1 MGGGRRMRDSWRA
14 SPAGLP
20 SPADLFVGRDGE
32 LAALS
37 RMLAHAQ
44 TRLITLTGPPGIGKT
59 RLAVACASAHAER
72 SGCAP
77 VFVDLAPIRDPALV
91 VVELAQA
98 VGVEPRRGMDLT
110 GQLAAALGREERLVV
125 LDNCEHLLTA
135 APDVGQVLAACPR
148 LRVLATSRERLR
160 LSAEQEFP
168 VPPLAMPAP
177 TDVADLSFL
186 AANPSVALLLDR
198 ARRTNPSFDLT
209 SANALLV
216 ASACVR
222 LEGLPLAIELAAA
235 RLKVLTPG
243 ELVFRLASRMEVL
256 ASSTR
261 DVPARQRALRTAI
274 AWSYDLLDSGERA
287 LFRRLSVFAG
297 GWTLADA
304 GSVCTVN
311 GDDVLSIVE
320 SLLDKSLIRRL
331 PGDAEAAEFSM
342 LESLREYSAEQLASH
357 AETEETQARH
367 AGHYTSLAAQL
378 EASIGL
384 PEERAWVLRAGRHH
398 ADLRAALDYCLGA
411 GRDDWALWLAAAL
424 GWYHYTRGDLG
435 HGQALVDAVLPLT
448 ADRYNAADMSDDATA
463 AGQAGVLIVAGIL
476 AWATGETG
484 RAQDL
489 LVSAL
494 ERSEGRRDARRA
506 AIACAFLGHAAR
518 AGGEWDTSADWHR
531 RAEAGFRQGGN
542 TQGVAWARH
551 DLGLLARD
559 HGDLRSAVELLRAS
573 LRDFRELD
581 YAWAVAWS
589 AWGLGTTLSAQG
601 RLEEACPLLAEALQI
616 YKEASDTR
624 GVAQCLE
631 ALAYVASERAH
642 YESAARLIGAAAA
655 LRLRA
660 AARQPDTE
668 QARTSAV
675 ELVIARALGP
685 QAADTLMHAGRTMP
699 AQEAADL
706 AVAVASGAAPG
717 DQDYTQPVSLT
728 PRERQVAA
736 LVASGRTNRQIG
748 RVLGISEKTAEVHL
762 HHVMSKLDARSR
774 AEVAAWA
781 VTHHL
786 SAPARLPP
794 GQTAPSR
801 MNPSSGQEPG
811 PRGYPVISPIAP
823 SWPRWPRW
831 CPGRGSNPPG
841 YQGLLSRRPPRRWSR
856 IPGGRRA

>member
-1 MGGGRRMRDSWRA
+1 MQDTRRA
-14 SPAGLP
+14 SHGGLP

-32 LAALS
+32 LAAVS

-77 VFVDLAPIRDPALV
+77 VFVDLAPVREPALV
-91 VVELAQA
+91 MVELAQA
-98 VGVEPRRGMDLT
+98 VGVEPRRGTDLT
-110 GQLAAALGREERLVV
+110 GRLAAVLSHEERLVV
-125 LDNCEHLLTA
+125 LDNCEHLLAA
-135 APDVGQVLAACPR
+135 APDVGRVLAACPR

-177 TDVADLSFL
+177 ADVADLSSL

-209 SANALLV
+209 PANALLL
-216 ASACVR
+216 ARACVR

-243 ELVFRLASRMEVL
+243 ELVFRLSSRMEVL
-256 ASSTR
+256 AGSTR
-261 DVPARQRALRTAI
+261 DVPTRQRALRSAI
-274 AWSYDLLDSGERA
+274 AWSYDLLDPGERA
-287 LFRRLSVFAG
+287 VFRRLSVFAG

-304 GSVCTVN
+304 GSVCAVN
-311 GDDVLSIVE
+311 GNDALAMVE

-331 PGDAEAAEFSM
+331 PGDEQTAEFSM
-342 LESLREYSAEQLASH
+342 LESLREYAAAQLTSH
-357 AETEETQARH
+357 AEAEETQARH
-367 AGHYTSLAAQL
+367 AGHYAGLAAQF

-384 PEERAWVLRAGRHH
+384 PEERTWVLRVGRHH
-398 ADLRAALDYCLGA
+398 ADLRAALDYCLDA
-411 GRDDWALWLAAAL
+411 GREAWTLWLIMAL

-435 HGQALVDAVLPLT
+435 AGQALVDAVLPLT
-448 ADRYNAADMSDDATA
+448 AGRSDPAAVSDDATA
-463 AGQAGVLIVAGIL
+463 SGQAGVLIVAGAL
-476 AWATGETG
+476 TWATGETG
-484 RAQDL
+484 RAQGL
-489 LVSAL
+489 LLSAL
-494 ERSEGRRDARRA
+494 ERSEGRGDARRA
-506 AIACAFLGHAAR
+506 AIACAFLGHVAR
-518 AGGEWDTSADWHR
+518 AGGEWDASADWHR
-531 RAEAGFRQGGN
+531 RAEAGFREGGN

-559 HGDLRSAVELLRAS
+559 HGDLGSAAELLRAS
-573 LRDFRELD
+573 LRDFRQLD
-581 YAWAVAWS
+581 YPWAVAWS

-601 RLEEACPLLAEALQI
+601 RLDEAGPLLAEALRI
-616 YKEASDTR
+616 YKDVNDPR

-631 ALAYVASERAH
+631 ALAHVASERAH

-655 LRLRA
+655 LRERV
-660 AARQPDTE
+660 AARPPDAE
-668 QARTSAV
+668 QARSSAV
-675 ELVIARALGP
+675 ERVLARALGP
-685 QAADTLMHAGRTMP
+685 QDADTLIHAGRTMP
-699 AQEAADL
+699 AQQAADL
-706 AVAVASGAAPG
+706 AIAVASGAAPG
-717 DQDYTQPVSLT
+717 DPDRSHQVPLT
-728 PRERQVAA
+728 PRERQVAV

-786 SAPARLPP
+786 SAPA
-794 GQTAPSR
+794 
-801 MNPSSGQEPG
+801 
-811 PRGYPVISPIAP
+811 
-823 SWPRWPRW
+823 
-831 CPGRGSNPPG
+831 
-841 YQGLLSRRPPRRWSR
+841 
-856 IPGGRRA
+856 